1 VVPEGAVKRLRLL
14 AAAVVVGAVAAAPA
28 AGTSHAADECRGLQV
43 CLPVTGPWVA
53 IPPSEGGGLAVAVW
67 ELRCPLKGY
76 IVAGI
81 DARVSDRSIDVSFR
95 GENGAPVSPGV
106 TTGSEVLF
114 TAVYTGTGRRTT
126 SFQPF
131 VGCIPS
137 SGGGGRALT
146 GRTTRAAF
154 VPNKPIDR
162 RVARKRLVSGTTVRV
177 ASSCP
182 RGARLLGAQHAYAF
196 RVGAQP
202 GRTLLDAVDVRQTVT
217 GRTVV
222 ARASV
227 DASVPRRLRVELQVH
242 ALCSKGT
249 P

>member
-1 VVPEGAVKRLRLL
+1 VRGLRLVAL
-14 AAAVVVGAVAAAPA
+14 AVVAVAVAAGVGVG
-28 AGTSHAADECRGLQV
+28 AGRAADECRGLQV
-43 CLPVTGPWVA
+43 CLPVPGPWVA
-53 IPPSEGGGLAVAVW
+53 IPPSEGGGPAVAVW

-106 TTGSEVLF
+106 TTGREVLF
-114 TAVYTGTGRRTT
+114 TAVYTGTGRQTT

-146 GRTTRAAF
+146 GTASPAAY
-154 VPNKPIDR
+154 VPAKPIER
-162 RVARKRLVSGTTVRV
+162 RVARKRLVSGSTTRV
-177 ASSCP
+177 VQSCP
-182 RGARLLGAQHAYAF
+182 AGTRLLGAQHAYAF

-202 GRTLLDAVDVRQTVT
+202 GRSLLDAVNVRQTVA
-217 GRTVV
+217 GRSVV

-227 DASVPRRLRVELQVH
+227 DASVPRRLQVELQGH
-242 ALCSKGT
+242 ALCTKVT
-249 P
+249 R

>member
-1 VVPEGAVKRLRLL
+1 MRGLRLVAL
-14 AAAVVVGAVAAAPA
+14 AVVAVAVAAGVGVG
-28 AGTSHAADECRGLQV
+28 AGRAADECRGLQV
-43 CLPVTGPWVA
+43 CLPVPGPWVA
-53 IPPSEGGGLAVAVW
+53 IPPSEGGGPAVAVW

-106 TTGSEVLF
+106 TTGREVLF
-114 TAVYTGTGRRTT
+114 TAVYTGTGRQTT

-146 GRTTRAAF
+146 GTASPAAY
-154 VPNKPIDR
+154 VPAKPIER
-162 RVARKRLVSGTTVRV
+162 RVARKRLVSGSTTRV
-177 ASSCP
+177 VQSCP
-182 RGARLLGAQHAYAF
+182 AGTRLLGAQHAYAF

-202 GRTLLDAVDVRQTVT
+202 GTSLLDAVNVRQTVA
-217 GRTVV
+217 GRSVV

-227 DASVPRRLRVELQVH
+227 DASVPRRLQVELQVH
-242 ALCSKGT
+242 ALCTKVT
-249 P
+249 R

>member
-1 VVPEGAVKRLRLL
+1 VRGLRLVAL
-14 AAAVVVGAVAAAPA
+14 AVVAVAVAAGVGVG
-28 AGTSHAADECRGLQV
+28 AGRAADECRGLQV
-43 CLPVTGPWVA
+43 CLPVPGPWVA
-53 IPPSEGGGLAVAVW
+53 IPPSEGGGPAVAVW

-106 TTGSEVLF
+106 TTGREVLF
-114 TAVYTGTGRRTT
+114 TAVYTGTGRQTT

-146 GRTTRAAF
+146 GTASPAAY
-154 VPNKPIDR
+154 VPAKPIER
-162 RVARKRLVSGTTVRV
+162 RVARKRLVSGSTTRV
-177 ASSCP
+177 VQSCP
-182 RGARLLGAQHAYAF
+182 AGTRLLGAQHAYAF

-202 GRTLLDAVDVRQTVT
+202 GRSLLDAVNVRQTVA
-217 GRTVV
+217 GRSVV

-227 DASVPRRLRVELQVH
+227 DASVPRRLQVELQVH
-242 ALCSKGT
+242 ALCTKVT
-249 P
+249 R

>member
-1 VVPEGAVKRLRLL
+1 MRARLL
-14 AAAVVVGAVAAAPA
+14 LLLGAMAATVGIGGSFTPDAR
-28 AGTSHAADECRGLQV
+28 AADECRGLQV

-53 IPPSEGGGLAVAVW
+53 IPAAEAGGPAVAVW
-67 ELRCPLKGY
+67 ELRCPVKGY

-106 TTGSEVLF
+106 TTGREVLF
-114 TAVYTGTGRRTT
+114 TAVYAGTGRRTT
-126 SFQPF
+126 TFQPF

-146 GRTTRAAF
+146 GTTARTAY
-154 VPNKPIDR
+154 VPARPIER
-162 RVARKRLVSGTTVRV
+162 RVVRKRLVSGGTVRV
-177 ASSCP
+177 VQSCP
-182 RGARLLGAQHAYAF
+182 AGARLLGAQHAYAF
-196 RVGAQP
+196 YVGAQP
-202 GRTLLDAVDVRQTVT
+202 GGSLLDAVDVRQTIS

-227 DASVPRRLRVELQVH
+227 DASVPRRMRVELQLH
-242 ALCSKGT
+242 TLCTKVT
-249 P
+249 R

>member
-1 VVPEGAVKRLRLL
+1 MSGRLL
-14 AAAVVVGAVAAAPA
+14 LLLGAVAAAVGLGGSFAPGA
-28 AGTSHAADECRGLQV
+28 RAADECRGLQV

-53 IPPSEGGGLAVAVW
+53 IPAAEGGGPAVAVW
-67 ELRCPLKGY
+67 ELRCPVKGY

-106 TTGSEVLF
+106 TTGREVLF
-114 TAVYTGTGRRTT
+114 TAVYAGTGRRTT
-126 SFQPF
+126 AFQPF

-146 GRTTRAAF
+146 GTTARAAY
-154 VPNKPIDR
+154 VPARPIER
-162 RVARKRLVSGTTVRV
+162 RVARKRLVSGGTVRV
-177 ASSCP
+177 VQSCP
-182 RGARLLGAQHAYAF
+182 AGARLIGAQHAYAF
-196 RVGAQP
+196 YVGAQP
-202 GRTLLDAVDVRQTVT
+202 GTSLLDAVDVRQTIT

-227 DASVPRRLRVELQVH
+227 DASVPRRMRIELQLH
-242 ALCSKGT
+242 ALCTKVT
-249 P
+249 R

>member
-1 VVPEGAVKRLRLL
+1 VRLAALALVATVAALALGEGAGR
-14 AAAVVVGAVAAAPA
+14 
-28 AGTSHAADECRGLQV
+28 AADECRGLQV
-43 CLPVTGPWVA
+43 CLPVPGPGVA
-53 IPPSEGGGLAVAVW
+53 VPPSEGGGPAVAVW

-106 TTGSEVLF
+106 TTGREVLF
-114 TAVYTGTGRRTT
+114 TAVYTGTGRQTT
-126 SFQPF
+126 SCQPF

-146 GRTTRAAF
+146 GTASPAAY
-154 VPNKPIDR
+154 VPAKPIER
-162 RVARKRLVSGTTVRV
+162 RVARKRLVSGSTTRV
-177 ASSCP
+177 VQSCP
-182 RGARLLGAQHAYAF
+182 AGTRLLGAQHAYAF

-202 GRTLLDAVDVRQTVT
+202 GRSLLDAVNVRQTVA
-217 GRTVV
+217 GRSVV

-227 DASVPRRLRVELQVH
+227 DASVPRRLQVELQVH
-242 ALCSKGT
+242 ALCTKVT
-249 P
+249 R

>member
-1 VVPEGAVKRLRLL
+1 MRGLRLVAL
-14 AAAVVVGAVAAAPA
+14 AVVAVAVAAGVGVG
-28 AGTSHAADECRGLQV
+28 AGRAADECRGLQV
-43 CLPVTGPWVA
+43 CLPVPGPWVA
-53 IPPSEGGGLAVAVW
+53 IPPSEGGGPAVAVW

-106 TTGSEVLF
+106 TTGREVLF
-114 TAVYTGTGRRTT
+114 TAVYTGTGRQTT

-146 GRTTRAAF
+146 GTALRAAY
-154 VPNKPIDR
+154 VPAKPIER
-162 RVARKRLVSGTTVRV
+162 RVARKRLVSGSTTRV
-177 ASSCP
+177 VQSCP
-182 RGARLLGAQHAYAF
+182 AGTRLLGAQHAYAF

-202 GRTLLDAVDVRQTVT
+202 GRSLLDAVNVRQTVA
-217 GRTVV
+217 GRSVV

-227 DASVPRRLRVELQVH
+227 DASVPRRLQVELQVH
-242 ALCSKGT
+242 ALCTKVT
-249 P
+249 R

>member
-1 VVPEGAVKRLRLL
+1 MRARLL
-14 AAAVVVGAVAAAPA
+14 LLLGAMAATVGIGGSFTPDAR
-28 AGTSHAADECRGLQV
+28 AADECRGLQV

-53 IPPSEGGGLAVAVW
+53 IPAAEAGGPAVAVW
-67 ELRCPLKGY
+67 ELRCPVKGY

-106 TTGSEVLF
+106 TTGREVLF
-114 TAVYTGTGRRTT
+114 TAVYAGTGRRTT
-126 SFQPF
+126 AFQPF

-146 GRTTRAAF
+146 GTTARTAY
-154 VPNKPIDR
+154 VPARPIER
-162 RVARKRLVSGTTVRV
+162 RVVRKRLVSGGTVRV
-177 ASSCP
+177 VQSCP
-182 RGARLLGAQHAYAF
+182 AGARLLGAQHAYAF
-196 RVGAQP
+196 YVGAEP
-202 GRTLLDAVDVRQTVT
+202 GGSLLDAVDVRQTIS

-227 DASVPRRLRVELQVH
+227 DASVPRRMRVELQLH
-242 ALCSKGT
+242 TLCTKVT
-249 P
+249 R

>member
-1 VVPEGAVKRLRLL
+1 VRGLRLVAL
-14 AAAVVVGAVAAAPA
+14 AVVAVAVAAGVGVG
-28 AGTSHAADECRGLQV
+28 AGRAADECRGLQV
-43 CLPVTGPWVA
+43 CLPVPGPWVA
-53 IPPSEGGGLAVAVW
+53 IPPSEGGGPAVAVW

-106 TTGSEVLF
+106 TTGREVLF
-114 TAVYTGTGRRTT
+114 TAVYTGTGRQTT

-146 GRTTRAAF
+146 GTASPAAY
-154 VPNKPIDR
+154 VPAKPIER
-162 RVARKRLVSGTTVRV
+162 RVARKRLVSGSTTRV
-177 ASSCP
+177 VQSCP
-182 RGARLLGAQHAYAF
+182 AGTRLLGAQHAYAF

-202 GRTLLDAVDVRQTVT
+202 GTSLLDAVNVRQTVA
-217 GRTVV
+217 GRSVV

-227 DASVPRRLRVELQVH
+227 DASVPRRLQVELQVH
-242 ALCSKGT
+242 ALCTKVT
-249 P
+249 R

>member
-1 VVPEGAVKRLRLL
+1 MTRLLRL
-14 AAAVVVGAVAAAPA
+14 AVVLLAVAAALGFGRVA
-28 AGTSHAADECRGLQV
+28 DARAADECRGLQV

-53 IPPSEGGGLAVAVW
+53 IPASEGGGPAVAVW

-106 TTGSEVLF
+106 TTGREVLF
-114 TAVYTGTGRRTT
+114 TAVYTGTGRQTT

-146 GRTTRAAF
+146 GTASPAAY
-154 VPNKPIDR
+154 VPAKPIER
-162 RVARKRLVSGTTVRV
+162 RVARKRLVSGSTTRV
-177 ASSCP
+177 VQSCP
-182 RGARLLGAQHAYAF
+182 AGTRLLGAQHAYAF

-202 GRTLLDAVDVRQTVT
+202 GRSLLDAVNVRQTVA
-217 GRTVV
+217 GRSVV

-227 DASVPRRLRVELQVH
+227 DASVPRRLQVELQVH
-242 ALCSKGT
+242 ALCTKVT
-249 P
+249 R

>member
-1 VVPEGAVKRLRLL
+1 MRLR
-14 AAAVVVGAVAAAPA
+14 AGVVVAVVLLVGLSSGVGA
-28 AGTSHAADECRGLQV
+28 AGAADECRGLQV

-53 IPPSEGGGLAVAVW
+53 IPAPVPGGTSTAVW

-106 TTGSEVLF
+106 TTGRAVLF
-114 TAVYTGTGRRTT
+114 TAVYTGSARRRTA
-126 SFQPF
+126 FQPF

-146 GRTTRAAF
+146 AVTTRAAY
-154 VPNKPIDR
+154 VPSTPIDR
-162 RVARKRLVSGTTVRV
+162 RVAHKRLVSGGTVRV
-177 ASSCP
+177 VQRCP
-182 RGARLLGAQHAYAF
+182 AGTRLLGAEHAYAF
-196 RVGAQP
+196 HVGAEP
-202 GRTLLDAVDVRQTVT
+202 GASLLDSVRVQRTVE
-217 GRTVV
+217 GQSVV
-222 ARASV
+222 ARASLA
-227 DASVPRRLRVELQVH
+227 ASVPRRLRVELQLH
-242 ALCSKGT
+242 ALCTRAT

>member
-1 VVPEGAVKRLRLL
+1 VSTRVVVALVVVA
-14 AAAVVVGAVAAAPA
+14 AAAVGLGRPA
-28 AGTSHAADECRGLQV
+28 EGRAADECRGLQV

-53 IPPSEGGGLAVAVW
+53 IPAAEGGGPAVGVW
-67 ELRCPLKGY
+67 ELRCPVKGY

-106 TTGSEVLF
+106 TTGREVLF
-114 TAVYTGTGRRTT
+114 TAVYAGTGRRTT
-126 SFQPF
+126 AFQPF

-146 GRTTRAAF
+146 AMTGRTAY
-154 VPNKPIDR
+154 VPAKPIER
-162 RVARKRLVSGTTVRV
+162 RVARKRLVSGGTTRV
-177 ASSCP
+177 VQSCP
-182 RGARLLGAQHAYAF
+182 AGARLIGAQHAYAF
-196 RVGAQP
+196 YVGAQP
-202 GRTLLDAVDVRQTVT
+202 GASLLDAVDVRQTIS

-227 DASVPRRLRVELQVH
+227 DASVPRRMRVELQLH
-242 ALCSKGT
+242 ALCTKVT
-249 P
+249 R

>member
-1 VVPEGAVKRLRLL
+1 MRGLRLVAL
-14 AAAVVVGAVAAAPA
+14 AVVAVAVAAGVGVG
-28 AGTSHAADECRGLQV
+28 AGRAADECRGLQV
-43 CLPVTGPWVA
+43 CLPVPGPWVA
-53 IPPSEGGGLAVAVW
+53 IPPSEGGGPAVAVW

-106 TTGSEVLF
+106 TTGREVLF
-114 TAVYTGTGRRTT
+114 TAVYTGTGRQTT

-146 GRTTRAAF
+146 GTASPAAY
-154 VPNKPIDR
+154 VPAKPIER
-162 RVARKRLVSGTTVRV
+162 RVARKRLVSGSTTRV
-177 ASSCP
+177 VQSCP
-182 RGARLLGAQHAYAF
+182 AGTRLLGAQHAYAF

-202 GRTLLDAVDVRQTVT
+202 GRSLLDAVNVRQTVA
-217 GRTVV
+217 GRSVV

-227 DASVPRRLRVELQVH
+227 DASVPRRLQVELQVH
-242 ALCSKGT
+242 ALCTKVT
-249 P
+249 R

>member
-1 VVPEGAVKRLRLL
+1 MRGLRLVAL
-14 AAAVVVGAVAAAPA
+14 VVVVTAAAAGVGVGA
-28 AGTSHAADECRGLQV
+28 GRAADECRGLQV
-43 CLPVTGPWVA
+43 CLPVPGPWVA
-53 IPPSEGGGLAVAVW
+53 IPPTEGGGPAVAVW

-106 TTGSEVLF
+106 TTGREVLF
-114 TAVYTGTGRRTT
+114 TAVYTGTGRQTT

-146 GRTTRAAF
+146 GAASPAAY
-154 VPNKPIDR
+154 VPAKPIER
-162 RVARKRLVSGTTVRV
+162 RVARKRLVSGSTTRV
-177 ASSCP
+177 VQSCP
-182 RGARLLGAQHAYAF
+182 AGTRLLGAQHAYAF

-202 GRTLLDAVDVRQTVT
+202 GRSLLDAVNVRQTVA
-217 GRTVV
+217 GRSVV

-227 DASVPRRLRVELQVH
+227 DASVPRRLQVELQVH
-242 ALCSKGT
+242 ALCTKVT
-249 P
+249 R